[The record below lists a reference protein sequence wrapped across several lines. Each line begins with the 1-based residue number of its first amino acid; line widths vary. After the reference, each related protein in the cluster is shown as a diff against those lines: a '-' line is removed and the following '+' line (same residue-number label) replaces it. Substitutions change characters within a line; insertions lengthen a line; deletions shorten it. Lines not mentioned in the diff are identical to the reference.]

1 MTAKLGGARQC
12 KSQLTSRAQNTILT
26 ASKAPRPY
34 PDFVGIARPRLS
46 GGNNMIAP
54 TIRNLLLAAL
64 LLSTSAAAQNS
75 AQNAIPTQHNEA
87 TVAQLQAEMASGMLT
102 SEELTREYI
111 ARILALDQSGPGV
124 NAVIELNPDALVM
137 ARNADALRSR
147 GVVLGPL
154 HGIPVLLKDN
164 IDTGDKMQTSAGSFA
179 LVGMPA
185 LRDSTVAANLRAGG
199 AVILGKTNLSEWANF
214 RSFESISGWSGR
226 GGQTHNP
233 YGIDRNPCG
242 SSSGSGA
249 AASANFATVSF
260 GSETDGSIVC
270 PANANGVVGIK
281 PTVGLTSR
289 AGVVPISH
297 TQDTVGPHGRTV
309 ADAAAALSV
318 IQSRSFDGRDPAT
331 GGVPLGWQGTGKTR
345 PKNIPTDYTKFVN
358 PNGLQGARLGVTR
371 VGLGGFDP
379 FVPTPPQVLD
389 AFEAAVDELTAAGA
403 MVIDLDAAGFTF
415 ASADGEFLVLLFDFR
430 NDVRAYFATRI
441 GVPVAGGTLQ
451 SAIDFNNAHAD
462 VEMPFFN
469 QDVFEQAESLAPGPD
484 DPQPVFSGMT
494 YNQALEIDR
503 LSGVN
508 GIDAALSRFKLDAVV
523 SATDNPAWATD
534 LLFGDHFI
542 FGTSGL
548 AAGPGYPIVQVPA
561 GVVFGVPLGISF
573 FGTAF
578 SEPTLIKL
586 ASGFEAATQVR
597 AHNLPTF
604 AATVPFNNIQGTTVT
619 RPTQRALPK
628 ATDRKS
634 VV

>member
-1 MTAKLGGARQC
+1 MKTRTVRTLLVACLFA
-12 KSQLTSRAQNTILT
+12 SPLT
-26 ASKAPRPY
+26 AVNGNAQTT
-34 PDFVGIARPRLS
+34 S
-46 GGNNMIAP
+46 GSGNNV
-54 TIRNLLLAAL
+54 
-64 LLSTSAAAQNS
+64 
-75 AQNAIPTQHNEA
+75 PTQHNEA
-87 TVAQLQAEMASGMLT
+87 TVAQLQAEMASGRVT
-102 SEELTREYI
+102 SEQLTNEYI
-111 ARILALDQSGPGV
+111 QRIIALDQNGPGV
-124 NAVIELNPDALVM
+124 NAVIELNPDALAM
-137 ARNADALRSR
+137 ARNADALRR
-147 GVVLGPL
+147 KGIVLGPL

-179 LVGMPA
+179 LVGTPA
-185 LRDSTVAANLRAGG
+185 LHDSTVAANLRAGG

-249 AASANFATVSF
+249 AASANFAAVSF
-260 GSETDGSIVC
+260 GTETDGSIVC

-318 IQSRSFDGRDPAT
+318 IQSRTFDGRDPAT

-345 PKNIPTDYTKFVN
+345 PTNIPTDYTQFVN
-358 PNGLQGARLGVTR
+358 PHGLQGARLGVTR
-371 VGLGGFDP
+371 AGLSGFTN
-379 FVPTPPQVLD
+379 VSTPQPVLD
-389 AFEAAVDELTAAGA
+389 AFEEAVTALQNAGA
-403 MVIDLDAAGFTF
+403 TIIDLDAAGFNF
-415 ASADGEFLVLLFDFR
+415 APADGEFLVLVFDFR
-430 NDVRAYFATRI
+430 NDVAAYFGTRV

-451 SAIDFNNAHAD
+451 TAIDFNNAHTD

-469 QDVFEQAESLAPGPD
+469 QDIWDLTVSLAPGPD
-484 DPQPVFSGMT
+484 DPQPAFGGMT
-494 YNQALEIDR
+494 YNQALAIDHNA
-503 LSGVN
+503 GVN
-508 GIDAALSRFKLDAVV
+508 GIDAALAQFNLDAVV
-523 SATDNPAWATD
+523 SATDNPAWTTD
-534 LLFGDHFI
+534 LIYGDHFI

-548 AAGPGYPIVQVPA
+548 AAAPGYPIVQVPA
-561 GVVFGVPLGISF
+561 AFPKQCSSSTQPANCTQFGVPLGISF

-604 AATVPFNNIQGTTVT
+604 AATAPFTNVQGTTLTAPHRHAV
-619 RPTQRALPK
+619 PPPIANPK
-628 ATDRKS
+628 KMPHNF
-634 VV
+634 

>member
-1 MTAKLGGARQC
+1 MFKIRRRNTMATPLI
-12 KSQLTSRAQNTILT
+12 RAI
-26 ASKAPRPY
+26 
-34 PDFVGIARPRLS
+34 FLS
-46 GGNNMIAP
+46 
-54 TIRNLLLAAL
+54 AL
-64 LLSTSAAAQNS
+64 LLSPLAVPGDGAPAGQFSGS
-75 AQNAIPTQHNEA
+75 AQNIPTRHNEA
-87 TVAQLQAEMASGMLT
+87 TVAQLQAEMTSGTLT
-102 SEELTREYI
+102 SEQLTMEYI
-111 ARILALDQSGPGV
+111 ARIVALDQNGPGV

-137 ARNADALRSR
+137 ARRADDLRHK
-147 GVVLGPL
+147 GHVLGPL

-164 IDTGDKMQTSAGSFA
+164 IGTGDKMQTSAGSFA
-179 LVGMPA
+179 LVGTPA
-185 LRDSTVAANLRAGG
+185 LQDSTVAANLRAGG

-270 PANANGVVGIK
+270 PANANGVVGIET
-281 PTVGLTSR
+281 TVGLPSR
-289 AGVVPISH
+289 DCVVPISH

-345 PKNIPTDYTKFVN
+345 PKNIPTDYSKFVN

-379 FVPTPPQVLD
+379 NVPTPQSVLN
-389 AFEAAVDELTAAGA
+389 AFEEAVQALENAGA
-403 MVIDLDAAGFTF
+403 TVIDLDAANFNF
-415 ASADGEFLVLLFDFR
+415 APADGEFLVLLFDFR
-430 NDVRAYFATRI
+430 NDVRAYFATRV

-451 SAIDFNNAHAD
+451 SAIDFDNAHAD

-469 QDVFEQAESLAPGPD
+469 QDIFDLANALAPGPD
-484 DPQPVFSGMT
+484 DPQPIFGGLT
-494 YNQALEIDR
+494 YNQALAIDHNA
-503 LSGVN
+503 GVN
-508 GIDAALSRFKLDAVV
+508 GIDAAISQFQLDAVV

-534 LLFGDHFI
+534 LLYGDHFI

-548 AAGPGYPIVQVPA
+548 AAAPGYPIIQVPA
-561 GVVFGVPLGISF
+561 AFPKLCASPTQPTNCTQYGVPLGISF

-586 ASGFEAATQVR
+586 ASGFEAVTQVR

-604 AATVPFNNIQGTTVT
+604 AATAPSTNIQGTTLTAPHRHAAPPASANAKKV
-619 RPTQRALPK
+619 PHHL
-628 ATDRKS
+628 
-634 VV
+634 

>member
-1 MTAKLGGARQC
+1 MKTPVTR
-12 KSQLTSRAQNTILT
+12 I
-26 ASKAPRPY
+26 
-34 PDFVGIARPRLS
+34 
-46 GGNNMIAP
+46 
-54 TIRNLLLAAL
+54 LLLAIL
-64 LLSTSAAAQNS
+64 LAPASAFGQ
-75 AQNAIPTQHNEA
+75 AIPTEHNEA
-87 TVAQLQAEMASGMLT
+87 TVAQLQTEMASGKLT
-102 SEELTREYI
+102 SEQLTQEYI
-111 ARILALDQSGPGV
+111 ARIIALDQNGPGV
-124 NAVIELNPDALVM
+124 NAVIELNPDAITIAKQM
-137 ARNADALRSR
+137 DALRRR

-164 IDTGDKMQTSAGSFA
+164 IGTHDKMQTSAGSFA
-179 LVGMPA
+179 LVGTPA
-185 LRDSTVAANLRAGG
+185 LQDSTVAANLRAGG

-249 AASANFATVSF
+249 AASANFAAVSF

-270 PANANGVVGIK
+270 PANANGVVGIM

-318 IQSRSFDGRDPAT
+318 IQSRTFDGRDPAT

-345 PKNIPTDYTKFVN
+345 PTTIPTDYTKFVN
-358 PNGLQGARLGVTR
+358 PHGLQGAKLGVTR
-371 VGLGGFDP
+371 VGLSGFTN
-379 FVPTPPQVLD
+379 VSTPQPVLD
-389 AFEAAVDELTAAGA
+389 AFEEAVQALQDAGA
-403 MVIDLDAAGFTF
+403 TVIDLDAAGFNF
-415 ASADGEFLVLLFDFR
+415 ASADGEFLVLLFEFR
-430 NDVRAYFATRI
+430 NDVAAYFGTRV

-451 SAIDFNNAHAD
+451 TAIDFNNAHAD
-462 VEMPFFN
+462 IEMPFFN
-469 QDVFEQAESLAPGPD
+469 QDLWDLANSLAPGPD
-484 DPQPVFSGMT
+484 DPQPVFGGLT
-494 YNQALEIDR
+494 YNQALAIDH
-503 LSGVN
+503 LAGVN
-508 GIDAALSRFKLDAVV
+508 GIDAAISKFGLDAVV

-561 GVVFGVPLGISF
+561 GFPKLCASPTEPTNCTQYGVPLGISF

-586 ASGFEAATQVR
+586 ASGFEAVTQVR

-604 AATVPFNNIQGTTVT
+604 AATAPFTNIQGTTLTKPT
-619 RPTQRALPK
+619 RRAAPAPAAAGTAKKVPHHL
-628 ATDRKS
+628 
-634 VV
+634 